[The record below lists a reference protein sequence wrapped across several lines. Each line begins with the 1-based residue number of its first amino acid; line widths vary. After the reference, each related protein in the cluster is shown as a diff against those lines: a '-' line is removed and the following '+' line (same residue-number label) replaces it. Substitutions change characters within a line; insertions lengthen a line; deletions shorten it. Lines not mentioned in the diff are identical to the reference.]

1 MAHTLENSDTCPY
14 CGELVLQAGV
24 LYTDGDIPSCPHP
37 AERPRPACC
46 SEEFGLH
53 LHRDTE
59 EE

>member
-14 CGELVLQAGV
+14 CGELVLEAGV
-24 LYTDGDIPSCPHP
+24 LYTDGDILLCPICG
-37 AERPRPACC
+37 RPCLVCC